1 MKYKSLRKSVQKIFD
16 KLSLCDKHKEH
27 KFIERTELIFN
38 LMPIK
43 AENFLKEMFIH
54 QQNKWCGYSKS
65 SFYKNANTSMAQF
78 NKYARKLL
86 H

>member
-1 MKYKSLRKSVQKIFD
+1 MS
-16 KLSLCDKHKEH
+16 
-27 KFIERTELIFN
+27 T
-38 LMPIK
+38 K
-43 AENFLKEMFIH
+43 AENFLKEMFIR

-78 NKYARKLL
+78 KKYARKLL